1 MSQHALVQ
9 LTEED
14 LKKQKDLKMKPR
26 KQLLNLINTL
36 QEDGMG
42 PGPHSAPGYRF
53 IGLSPAII
61 STLRAF
67 SYVRFLSESAQFD
80 LATFLHACLH
90 DMEYCYDLATATQA
104 TLLDAEIV
112 KFDDLMMLNMGDL
125 AELNLN
131 PKVTERLGIMI
142 QIFSGASAV
151 VCVDA

>member
-1 MSQHALVQ
+1 MSY
-9 LTEED
+9 
-14 LKKQKDLKMKPR
+14 
-26 KQLLNLINTL
+26 I
-36 QEDGMG
+36 
-42 PGPHSAPGYRF
+42 
-53 IGLSPAII
+53 
-61 STLRAF
+61 
-67 SYVRFLSESAQFD
+67 RFLSESAQFD

-90 DMEYCYDLATATQA
+90 DMEDCYDLATATQA

-151 VCVDA
+151 VLR